1 MLKLIGGLFFMVIA
15 GVIVWYLIAAIDQ
28 FPFNEGHRY
37 DDRD

>member
-1 MLKLIGGLFFMVIA
+1 MKLAMGIALMVIA

-28 FPFNEGHRY
+28 FPFNERNRY